1 MGWDEDEG
9 PVARLGGERG
19 EAESE
24 AQESLKQ
31 RRRVGLACVT
41 TEPQ

>member
-24 AQESLKQ
+24 AQEQLKAASPG
-31 RRRVGLACVT
+31 RPCLRDD
-41 TEPQ
+41 